1 MYKNSNGGY
10 MKTLNEF
17 VQENGSIR
25 NAAKKLKKAHS
36 SVHDWFNSPKKHFVS
51 KVDGKLEVLA
61 VK

>member
-1 MYKNSNGGY
+1 

-17 VQENGSIR
+17 VKENDSIR
-25 NAAKKLKKAHS
+25 NAAKKLKKAPS
-36 SVHDWFNSPKKHFVS
+36 SVHDWMHSPKKHFVS

>member
-1 MYKNSNGGY
+1 

-25 NAAKKLKKAHS
+25 NAAKKLQKAHS
-36 SVHDWFNSPKKHFVS
+36 SVHDWLNSPKKHFVS